1 MPGPPPDSKET
12 YEAAVASSDLRTG
25 DLQALAVGFLRGA
38 VDVAK
43 LAPRLLAAA
52 EAIGWHRLSCSC
64 KVILFRGF
72 DLHRE
77 LLEPKDVATV
87 EALYSEVLEALGTQ
101 LDKAA
106 EPSAQWAQASPE
118 QFRASMEDLNVTE
131 LDASSTA
138 ALLKRLGIDCDWP
151 IKEDKEKLD
160 WEAEAESILWRVREI
175 PVLEAHPVPNRG
187 QTFGHVEWSL
197 RCAGTEASK
206 HGRLIL
212 RSGHGYDRKPEGSL
226 KDREEVVQRAQS
238 VEPLVPLVL
247 DGFSREAD
255 SEIQALAA
263 VLREAEGL
271 QSLGSEILGE
281 VRLLVDQTPCLSCM
295 GAMAQFRALLP
306 EVKVSCHFV
315 RLSARR
321 RAERDQ
327 CLPSVKRESR
337 TYSIYEGV
345 ESAGTMTGSEPS
357 GGPRL
362 EGALRTLRLGL
373 RQAGAEEE
381 FCDLLR
387 LEPDPQAV
395 KPSELLPLS
404 LMLPASGAFHALI
417 RLSLKEGRLNEA
429 LGLLEFMRR
438 KGVPIFSRT
447 FEDLALN
454 SEMHPRKAMGFIA
467 EMEALGLQ
475 ASRRLVSAVLTR
487 ACRLGGQAREGL
499 GPAILR
505 LRCRQ
510 FWRAK
515 HQADAAPEEEAS
527 DVPLDERFRPGS
539 SAVGPRAPLL
549 FLQLPNSGA
558 ISSCISRTGHLAPRW
573 AKALG
578 IWAALRFYE
587 EDAKTPFRVLLAV
600 AGIIQQEEVMPGSAS
615 TSAQRAVVASLRQT
629 GLLERMLTKRALTPE
644 EEAAV
649 RFIEDP

>member
-1 MPGPPPDSKET
+1 ET

-25 DLQALAVGFLRGA
+25 DLQALAVSFLRGA

-87 EALYSEVLEALGTQ
+87 EALYSEVVETLGTQ

-106 EPSAQWAQASPE
+106 EPRGLWAQEFPK
-118 QFRASMEDLNVTE
+118 QFRAAMEDFKVTE

-138 ALLKRLGIDCDWP
+138 ALLNRLGIDCDWP
-151 IKEDKEKLD
+151 IKEDKEKPE
-160 WEAEAESILWRVREI
+160 WEAEAEAVLWRVRQI

-212 RSGHGYDRKPEGSL
+212 RSGYGYDRKPEGE
-226 KDREEVVQRAQS
+226 DRQQVVLRAQS

-263 VLREAEGL
+263 VLREAEPL
-271 QSLGSEILGE
+271 
-281 VRLLVDQTPCLSCM
+281 R
-295 GAMAQFRALLP
+295 
-306 EVKVSCHFV
+306 
-315 RLSARR
+315 
-321 RAERDQ
+321 
-327 CLPSVKRESR
+327 PSVKRESR

-345 ESAGTMTGSEPS
+345 ESAVTMTGSEPS
-357 GGPRL
+357 G
-362 EGALRTLRLGL
+362 
-373 RQAGAEEE
+373 
-381 FCDLLR
+381 
-387 LEPDPQAV
+387 
-395 KPSELLPLS
+395 ELLPLS
-404 LMLPASGAFHALI
+404 LMLPPSGAFHALI

-447 FEDLALN
+447 YEDLALN
-454 SEMHPRKAMGFIA
+454 AEMHPRKAMGFIA

-487 ACRLGGQAREGL
+487 ACRLRGQAREGL

-515 HQADAAPEEEAS
+515 HQADAAPDEEAS

-539 SAVGPRAPLL
+539 SAAGPRAPLL

-558 ISSCISRTGHLAPRW
+558 ISSSISRTGHLAPRW

-600 AGIIQQEEVMPGSAS
+600 AGIIQDNQVMPGSAS
-615 TSAQRAVVASLRQT
+615 NSAQRAVVASLRQT

-649 RFIEDP
+649 RFIEDS